1 MLSYNTMWHSF
12 GWGDSFL
19 KNKFQRA
26 SSNSVYEIEM
36 CSNILEKSCIFL
48 WSWLESFLY
57 RNRKVVD
64 YSQFQ
69 ESDDAGKFY
78 DFSK

>member
-36 CSNILEKSCIFL
+36 CVLIS
-48 WSWLESFLY
+48 
-57 RNRKVVD
+57 
-64 YSQFQ
+64 
-69 ESDDAGKFY
+69 
-78 DFSK
+78 